1 MEALVTFSDG
11 CLQEGNDMKKEKK
24 VAFFVRK
31 SDEALYSTCLE
42 SLQALHLPA
51 GYEAELFTLAAGKP
65 YAVQANK
72 ALALS
77 DAKYK
82 IYINDDMCL
91 VQPRLFGELLAIFKN
106 TAVGM
111 VGAWGSQSL
120 PVDGNVLSS
129 VYKRGAVY
137 VPAEDGFSEL
147 RFGDATGKAAD
158 VRCILPSF
166 FATQWDIAWDES
178 YEKQYYAV
186 LAHCRAFE
194 EEGRRIV
201 VPLPKNIWCAYQVKD
216 ISFDGSEV
224 DRKKF
229 FTRYHS
235 YIDGT
240 EPKGISTLYACGEGS
255 EIPSWKEFSHPEG
268 IAVGRETHIHKTA
281 MCRLVMSNFAGKP
294 RIIVGDHCEIGAGS
308 TLAAVNRIVLE
319 NTVRV
324 AENVH
329 IKDYVYDDRDIGLS
343 FKDRAIIAAES
354 GIQIERGVRIEEN
367 VLIRG
372 AVHIGR
378 GSIVRAGSTVESDI
392 PAYCIAEGTPA
403 RVVAAFSPKAGKW
416 MPTAGEKA
424 LERVR
429 AEREKTPPLLTVAFI
444 TYNRSEYLKKSL
456 RCVLQQLGNDELA
469 EVLVSDN
476 VSTDDTKA
484 FVQKMQKTY
493 RNLRYHC
500 NEENIG
506 AEGNIH
512 RAIQES
518 KGEYV
523 LVAGD
528 DDYFADGALL
538 FLLSNIVQYR
548 GSALFFLG
556 NNFDSYDVQRGSG
569 CAEYIASVGFF
580 VTWISGIVLQ
590 RTLYDLIE
598 NPQKYDDTHIPQV
611 YLQIEILKRNPK
623 FVVLYG
629 TFILKASGDRAPAGV
644 NFAEVFI
651 KHYLDMLQFEA
662 KIPQELL
669 SAEKKRLMENHVY
682 PWLARIRGEHIDV
695 SLDGFFDIVE
705 AYYKDEPYY
714 EDVLATLNGIVQITG
729 SEM

>member
-1 MEALVTFSDG
+1 M
-11 CLQEGNDMKKEKK
+11 
-24 VAFFVRK
+24 
-31 SDEALYSTCLE
+31 E

-51 GYEAELFTLAAGKP
+51 GYEAELFTLTAGKP

-72 ALALS
+72 ALTLS

-91 VQPRLFGELLAIFKN
+91 VQPRFFGELLAIFKN
-106 TAVGM
+106 AAVGM
-111 VGAWGSQSL
+111 IGAWGSQSL

-166 FATQWDIAWDES
+166 FATQWDISWDES

-194 EEGRRIV
+194 EEGGRIV
-201 VPLPKNIWCAYQVKD
+201 VPLTKNIWCAYQVKD
-216 ISFDGSEV
+216 ISFDGSEA

-268 IAVGRETHIHKTA
+268 IAVGGETHIHKTA
-281 MCRLVMSNFAGKP
+281 LCRLVMPNFVGKP
-294 RIIVGDHCEIGAGS
+294 RIIVGDRCEIGAGS
-308 TLAAVNRIVLE
+308 TLAAVNRIV
-319 NTVRV
+319 
-324 AENVH
+324 
-329 IKDYVYDDRDIGLS
+329 
-343 FKDRAIIAAES
+343 
-354 GIQIERGVRIEEN
+354 
-367 VLIRG
+367 
-372 AVHIGR
+372 
-378 GSIVRAGSTVESDI
+378 RAGSTVEADI
-392 PAYCIAEGTPA
+392 PAYCIAEGSPA

-416 MPTAGEKA
+416 LPTAREKA

-456 RCVLQQLGNDELA
+456 RCVLQQIGNDELA

-523 LVAGD
+523 LVADD

-538 FLLSNIVQYR
+538 FLLSNIVRYR

-569 CAEYIASVGFF
+569 CVEYIASVGFF

-590 RTLYDLIE
+590 RTLYDLVE

-629 TFILKASGDRAPAGV
+629 TFILRASGDRAPAGV

-682 PWLARIRGEHIDV
+682 PWLAE
-695 SLDGFFDIVE
+695 
-705 AYYKDEPYY
+705 
-714 EDVLATLNGIVQITG
+714 
-729 SEM
+729 

>member
-1 MEALVTFSDG
+1 MT
-11 CLQEGNDMKKEKK
+11 
-24 VAFFVRK
+24 
-31 SDEALYSTCLE
+31 
-42 SLQALHLPA
+42 
-51 GYEAELFTLAAGKP
+51 AGKP

-72 ALALS
+72 ALTLS

-91 VQPRLFGELLAIFKN
+91 VQPRFFGELLAIFKN
-106 TAVGM
+106 AAVGM
-111 VGAWGSQSL
+111 IGAWGSQSL

-166 FATQWDIAWDES
+166 FATQWDISWDES

-194 EEGRRIV
+194 EEGGRIV
-201 VPLPKNIWCAYQVKD
+201 VPLTKNIWCAYQVKD
-216 ISFDGSEV
+216 ISFDGSEA

-268 IAVGRETHIHKTA
+268 IAVGGETHIHKTA
-281 MCRLVMSNFAGKP
+281 LCRLVMPNFVGKP
-294 RIIVGDHCEIGAGS
+294 RIIVGDRCEIGAGS
-308 TLAAVNRIVLE
+308 TLAAVNRIV
-319 NTVRV
+319 
-324 AENVH
+324 
-329 IKDYVYDDRDIGLS
+329 
-343 FKDRAIIAAES
+343 
-354 GIQIERGVRIEEN
+354 
-367 VLIRG
+367 
-372 AVHIGR
+372 
-378 GSIVRAGSTVESDI
+378 RAGSTVEADI
-392 PAYCIAEGTPA
+392 PAYCIAEGSPA

-416 MPTAGEKA
+416 LPTAREKA

-456 RCVLQQLGNDELA
+456 RCVLQQIGNDELA

-523 LVAGD
+523 LVADD

-538 FLLSNIVQYR
+538 FLLSNIVRYR

-569 CAEYIASVGFF
+569 CVEYIASVGFF

-590 RTLYDLIE
+590 RTLYDLVE

-629 TFILKASGDRAPAGV
+629 TFILRASGDRAPAGV

-682 PWLARIRGEHIDV
+682 PWLAE
-695 SLDGFFDIVE
+695 
-705 AYYKDEPYY
+705 
-714 EDVLATLNGIVQITG
+714 
-729 SEM
+729 

>member
-1 MEALVTFSDG
+1 
-11 CLQEGNDMKKEKK
+11 MKKEKK
-24 VAFFVRK
+24 VAFFVHK

-51 GYEAELFTLAAGKP
+51 GYEAELFTLTAGKP

-91 VQPRLFGELLAIFKN
+91 VQPRFFGELLAIFKDA
-106 TAVGM
+106 AVGM

-129 VYKRGAVY
+129 AYKRGAFY
-137 VPAEDGFSEL
+137 VPAEDGFSEQ

-216 ISFDGSEV
+216 ISFDGSEA

-281 MCRLVMSNFAGKP
+281 LCRLVMPNFTGKP
-294 RIIVGDHCEIGAGS
+294 RIIVGDRCEIGDRS
-308 TLAAVNRIVLE
+308 TLAAAQYIELE
-319 NTVRV
+319 NAVSV

-329 IKDYVYDDRDIGLS
+329 IKDYVYDDSGIGLS
-343 FKDRAIIAAES
+343 LKDREIIAKER
-354 GIQIERGVRIEEN
+354 GVHIERGVCIEEN
-367 VLIRG
+367 VLIKG
-372 AVHIGR
+372 AVRIGR
-378 GSIVRAGSTVESDI
+378 GSIVRAGSCVQQDI
-392 PAYCIAEGTPA
+392 PAYCIAEGSPA
-403 RVVAAFSPKAGKW
+403 CVTFAFSPKAGKW
-416 MPTAGEKA
+416 LSAAGAKTLKE
-424 LERVR
+424 LL

-444 TYNRSEYLKKSL
+444 TYNRSKYLKKSL
-456 RCVLQQLGNDELA
+456 PSVLQQIGNDELA
-469 EVLVSDN
+469 EILVSDN
-476 VSTDDTKA
+476 VSTDDTRV
-484 FVQKMQKTY
+484 FVEEMQKRY
-493 RNLRYHC
+493 KNLRYHC
-500 NEENIG
+500 NEKNVG
-506 AEGNIH
+506 GEGNIH
-512 RAIQES
+512 KAIKAS
-518 KGEYV
+518 RGEYV
-523 LVAGD
+523 LVTGD
-528 DDYFADGALL
+528 DDYFVDGALYV
-538 FLLSNIVQYR
+538 LLSGIVRYR
-548 GSALFFLG
+548 GVAIFCLG
-556 NNFDSYDVQRGSG
+556 HHSKIPRFIYAGSG
-569 CAEYIASVGFF
+569 CLQYIKTVSYFMG
-580 VTWISGIVLQ
+580 WISCIVM
-590 RTLYDLIE
+590 RRELYDHIPE
-598 NPQKYDDTHIPQV
+598 PHKYDDSRIPQV
-611 YLQIEILKRNPK
+611 YLQMEMLKKNPD
-623 FVVLYG
+623 FVMLG
-629 TFILKASGDRAPAGV
+629 GSFFMDGGGDHTPKGY

-651 KHYLDMLQFEA
+651 KNYFDILTEA
-662 KIPQELL
+662 VDIPAAQL
-669 SAEKKRLMENHVY
+669 SAEKKYVLERSILPWCIRIKEENIG
-682 PWLARIRGEHIDV
+682 L
-695 SLDGFFDIVE
+695 SLDGIFDIVE
-705 AYYKDEPYY
+705 EYYGNEPYY
-714 EDVLATLNGIVQITG
+714 AELVELLKEILR
-729 SEM
+729 E

>member
-1 MEALVTFSDG
+1 M
-11 CLQEGNDMKKEKK
+11 
-24 VAFFVRK
+24 
-31 SDEALYSTCLE
+31 
-42 SLQALHLPA
+42 
-51 GYEAELFTLAAGKP
+51 
-65 YAVQANK
+65 
-72 ALALS
+72 
-77 DAKYK
+77 
-82 IYINDDMCL
+82 
-91 VQPRLFGELLAIFKN
+91 
-106 TAVGM
+106 
-111 VGAWGSQSL
+111 
-120 PVDGNVLSS
+120 
-129 VYKRGAVY
+129 
-137 VPAEDGFSEL
+137 
-147 RFGDATGKAAD
+147 
-158 VRCILPSF
+158 
-166 FATQWDIAWDES
+166 
-178 YEKQYYAV
+178 
-186 LAHCRAFE
+186 
-194 EEGRRIV
+194 
-201 VPLPKNIWCAYQVKD
+201 KD

-281 MCRLVMSNFAGKP
+281 MCRLVMPNFAGKP
-294 RIIVGDHCEIGAGS
+294 RIIVGDRCEIGAGS

-329 IKDYVYDDRDIGLS
+329 IEDYVYDDRDIGLS

-378 GSIVRAGSTVESDI
+378 GSIVRAGSTVEADI
-392 PAYCIAEGTPA
+392 PAYCIAEGSPA

-416 MPTAGEKA
+416 LPTAGEKA

-444 TYNRSEYLKKSL
+444 TYNRSKYLKKSL
-456 RCVLQQLGNDELA
+456 RCVLQQIGNDELA
-469 EVLVSDN
+469 EVLISDN

-538 FLLSNIVQYR
+538 FLLSNIVRSLLYCMEPSSSKRR
-548 GSALFFLG
+548 G
-556 NNFDSYDVQRGSG
+556 
-569 CAEYIASVGFF
+569 
-580 VTWISGIVLQ
+580 
-590 RTLYDLIE
+590 IE
-598 NPQKYDDTHIPQV
+598 
-611 YLQIEILKRNPK
+611 R
-623 FVVLYG
+623 
-629 TFILKASGDRAPAGV
+629 RPA
-644 NFAEVFI
+644 
-651 KHYLDMLQFEA
+651 
-662 KIPQELL
+662 
-669 SAEKKRLMENHVY
+669 
-682 PWLARIRGEHIDV
+682 
-695 SLDGFFDIVE
+695 
-705 AYYKDEPYY
+705 
-714 EDVLATLNGIVQITG
+714 
-729 SEM
+729 

>member
-1 MEALVTFSDG
+1 
-11 CLQEGNDMKKEKK
+11 MKKEKK

-31 SDEALYSTCLE
+31 SDEALYRTCLE

-91 VQPRLFGELLAIFKN
+91 VQPRFFGELLAIFKN
-106 TAVGM
+106 AAVGM
-111 VGAWGSQSL
+111 VGAGGSQSL

-166 FATQWDIAWDES
+166 FATQWDIFWDES

-186 LAHCRAFE
+186 LAHCCAFE

-216 ISFDGSEV
+216 ISFDGSEA

-240 EPKGISTLYACGEGS
+240 EPKGTSTLYACGEGS

-268 IAVGRETHIHKTA
+268 IAIGRETHIHKTA
-281 MCRLVMSNFAGKP
+281 LCRLVMPNFLGKP
-294 RIIVGDHCEIGAGS
+294 RIIVGDRCEIGTGS
-308 TLAAVNRIVLE
+308 TLAAVNRIV
-319 NTVRV
+319 
-324 AENVH
+324 
-329 IKDYVYDDRDIGLS
+329 
-343 FKDRAIIAAES
+343 
-354 GIQIERGVRIEEN
+354 
-367 VLIRG
+367 
-372 AVHIGR
+372 
-378 GSIVRAGSTVESDI
+378 RAGSTVEADI
-392 PAYCIAEGTPA
+392 PAYCIAEGSPA

-416 MPTAGEKA
+416 LPTAGEKA

-429 AEREKTPPLLTVAFI
+429 AEREKILPLLTVAFI

-456 RCVLQQLGNDELA
+456 RCVLQQFGNDELA

-484 FVQKMQKTY
+484 FVQKMKKTY

-538 FLLSNIVQYR
+538 FLLSNIVRYR

-556 NNFDSYDVQRGSG
+556 NNFDSYEVQRGSG

-580 VTWISGIVLQ
+580 VTRISGIVLQ
-590 RTLYDLIE
+590 RTLYDLVE

-629 TFILKASGDRAPAGV
+629 TFILRASGDRAPAGV

-669 SAEKKRLMENHVY
+669 SAEKS
-682 PWLARIRGEHIDV
+682 A
-695 SLDGFFDIVE
+695 
-705 AYYKDEPYY
+705 
-714 EDVLATLNGIVQITG
+714 
-729 SEM
+729 

>member
-1 MEALVTFSDG
+1 
-11 CLQEGNDMKKEKK
+11 MKKEKK

-31 SDEALYSTCLE
+31 SDEALYRTCLE

-91 VQPRLFGELLAIFKN
+91 VQPRFFGELLAIFKN
-106 TAVGM
+106 AAVGM
-111 VGAWGSQSL
+111 VGAGGSQSL

-166 FATQWDIAWDES
+166 FATQWDIFWDES

-186 LAHCRAFE
+186 LAHCCAFE

-240 EPKGISTLYACGEGS
+240 EPKGTSTLYACGEGS

-268 IAVGRETHIHKTA
+268 IAIGRETHIHKTA
-281 MCRLVMSNFAGKP
+281 LCRLVMPNFLGKP
-294 RIIVGDHCEIGAGS
+294 RIIVGDRCEIGTGS
-308 TLAAVNRIVLE
+308 TLAAVNRIV
-319 NTVRV
+319 
-324 AENVH
+324 
-329 IKDYVYDDRDIGLS
+329 
-343 FKDRAIIAAES
+343 
-354 GIQIERGVRIEEN
+354 
-367 VLIRG
+367 
-372 AVHIGR
+372 
-378 GSIVRAGSTVESDI
+378 RAGSTVEADI
-392 PAYCIAEGTPA
+392 PAYCIAEGSPA

-416 MPTAGEKA
+416 LPTAGEKA

-429 AEREKTPPLLTVAFI
+429 AEREKILPLLTVAFI

-456 RCVLQQLGNDELA
+456 RCVLQQFGNDELA

-484 FVQKMQKTY
+484 FVQKMKKTY

-538 FLLSNIVQYR
+538 FLLSNIARYR

-556 NNFDSYDVQRGSG
+556 NNFDSYEVQRGSG

-580 VTWISGIVLQ
+580 VTRISGIVLQ
-590 RTLYDLIE
+590 RTLYDLVE

-629 TFILKASGDRAPAGV
+629 TFILRASGDRAPAGV

-669 SAEKKRLMENHVY
+669 SAEKS
-682 PWLARIRGEHIDV
+682 A
-695 SLDGFFDIVE
+695 
-705 AYYKDEPYY
+705 
-714 EDVLATLNGIVQITG
+714 
-729 SEM
+729 